1 MDLIYLAVAVLGG
14 VIVGIALTFVVK
26 GILNSRSVSAA
37 QSEAEVIRD
46 EVSEERRVILLEAKE
61 ESHQI

>member
-14 VIVGIALTFVVK
+14 GVVGIALTFVVK

-37 QSEAEVIRD
+37 QS
-46 EVSEERRVILLEAKE
+46 
-61 ESHQI
+61 